1 MRAKPLTVD
10 MGLPRAVNP
19 QLDLSAHG
27 RVPGGNSAVRTINH
41 NNTTADVILLRG
53 RQKGRRERAT
63 RPAVCNKLA
72 RPNSPFPENSI
83 QMDTP
88 SLFAHLRQFDT
99 PTIANALEI
108 ALGKRFAS
116 GFTRQSYLCAFPKL
130 PAIVGFART
139 ATIRCSTPYDPA
151 VRRKNQIAYY
161 EYVARGE
168 QPTIAVIQ
176 DVDSQ
181 PGLGAFWGE
190 VNTHVHWGLGC
201 VGTLTNGSMRDL
213 DAMQPQFQCFA
224 ATLSPSHAW
233 VQVVEIGKPVEVMGL
248 AVADGDI
255 VHADRHGA
263 VTIPRDVLEKLPA
276 AIDLMARREKVILDA
291 ARKPGFGVAALKE
304 AFAASDQ
311 IK

>member
-1 MRAKPLTVD
+1 MDAK
-10 MGLPRAVNP
+10 A
-19 QLDLSAHG
+19 
-27 RVPGGNSAVRTINH
+27 
-41 NNTTADVILLRG
+41 
-53 RQKGRRERAT
+53 
-63 RPAVCNKLA
+63 
-72 RPNSPFPENSI
+72 
-83 QMDTP
+83 
-88 SLFAHLRQFDT
+88 LFAHLRQFDT

-108 ALGKRFAS
+108 AQGKRALD
-116 GFTRQSYLCAFPKL
+116 GFTRQHYLTAFPKL

-139 ATIRCSTPYDPA
+139 AAIRCSTPYDPA

-161 EYVARGE
+161 EHVAQGG

-176 DVDSQ
+176 DIDSQ

-213 DAMQPQFQCFA
+213 DAMQSQFQCFA

-233 VQVVEIGKPVEVMGL
+233 VQVVEIGKPVEVLGL
-248 AVADGDI
+248 AVTDNDI

-263 VTIPRDVLEKLPA
+263 ILIPRDALEKLPA
-276 AIDLMARREKVILDA
+276 AIDLMTRKEKVILDA
-291 ARKPGFGVAALKE
+291 AKKSGFGIAALKE